1 LVGLKFGP
9 TRTKQT
15 TLPSTTR
22 KARCAYAKGFLIQT
36 YFLFSQDDASMKI
49 LNEFVPTRKFLK
61 LAEEIKDLVD
71 GWNVTDSAA
80 GFPAPSGTAVSCVL
94 KSKYPDKIIVPIF
107 ILHYKGPVEVGGL
120 ALAADVIGLDGLVL
134 TMGDVPKYGEPIK
147 MLKSSE
153 EARDF
158 LRTSVRLKNLK
169 LGCLLT
175 ARRSV
180 EETIARARE
189 PWDFIYFMRLEDK
202 SFPTLEQVAKEC
214 KRLNKPIYSYFLVG
228 TPKNIETV
236 KMIGWPVTTTMDHAE
251 EYAAKLEGLV
261 DGVIAT
267 CAGDP
272 EGDKE
277 LLGKLQKFRK

>member
-1 LVGLKFGP
+1 
-9 TRTKQT
+9 
-15 TLPSTTR
+15 
-22 KARCAYAKGFLIQT
+22 
-36 YFLFSQDDASMKI
+36 MKI

-80 GFPAPSGTAVSCVL
+80 GFPAPSGTVVSCIL
-94 KSKYPDKIIVPIF
+94 KSKYPEKYVCPIF

-120 ALAADVIGLDGLVL
+120 ALAADIIGLDGLAV

-158 LRTSVRLKNLK
+158 LRTTVKLKNLK

-180 EETIARARE
+180 EETLTRVRDT
-189 PWDFIYFMRLEDK
+189 WDFIYFMRLEDK
-202 SFPTLEQVAKEC
+202 SFPILEQVAKEC
-214 KRLNKPIYSYFLVG
+214 KRLNKPVYAYFLVG
-228 TPKNIETV
+228 TPKNAEIV
-236 KMIGWPVTTTMDHAE
+236 KIIGWPTTTTMDHVE
-251 EYAAKLEGLV
+251 EYAAKLDGLV
-261 DGVIAT
+261 DGIIAT

-277 LLGKLQKFRK
+277 LLEKLQKFRK

>member
-1 LVGLKFGP
+1 
-9 TRTKQT
+9 
-15 TLPSTTR
+15 
-22 KARCAYAKGFLIQT
+22 
-36 YFLFSQDDASMKI
+36 MKI

-80 GFPAPSGTAVSCVL
+80 GFPAPSGTAVSCLL
-94 KSKYPDKIIVPIF
+94 KVKYPDKIIVPIF

-158 LRTSVRLKNLK
+158 LRTTVRLKNLK

-202 SFPTLEQVAKEC
+202 SFPILEQIAKEC
-214 KRLNKPIYSYFLVG
+214 KRLNKPIYSYFMVG
-228 TPKNIETV
+228 TPKNVETV

>member
-1 LVGLKFGP
+1 
-9 TRTKQT
+9 
-15 TLPSTTR
+15 
-22 KARCAYAKGFLIQT
+22 
-36 YFLFSQDDASMKI
+36 MKI

-80 GFPAPSGTAVSCVL
+80 GFPAPSGTAISCVL
-94 KSKYPDKIIVPIF
+94 KTKYPDKIIVPIF

-158 LRTSVRLKNLK
+158 LRTTVRLKNLK

-202 SFPTLEQVAKEC
+202 SFPILEQVAKEC

-228 TPKNIETV
+228 TPKNAEIV
-236 KMIGWPVTTTMDHAE
+236 KMIGWPVTTTMDHVE

-261 DGVIAT
+261 DGIIAT

>member
-1 LVGLKFGP
+1 MKLFKKIG
-9 TRTKQT
+9 
-15 TLPSTTR
+15 R
-22 KARCAYAKGFLIQT
+22 KANTKGNGPVRVRFTCYAKGFLIPNYLPLT
-36 YFLFSQDDASMKI
+36 QDDVIMKI

-94 KSKYPDKIIVPIF
+94 KSKYPEKEIVPIF

-120 ALAADVIGLDGLVL
+120 ALAADVMGVDGLAV
-134 TMGDVPKYGEPIK
+134 TMGDVPKFGEPIK

-158 LRTSVRLKNLK
+158 LRTNVKLKNLK

-180 EETIARARE
+180 EETVERAKGA
-189 PWDFIYFMRLEDK
+189 WDFIYFMRLEDK
-202 SFPTLEQVAKEC
+202 TFPILEQVAKEC
-214 KRLNKPIYSYFLVG
+214 KKMNKPIYAYFLVG
-228 TPKNIETV
+228 TPKNVETV
-236 KMIGWPVTTTMDHAE
+236 KMIGWPVTTTME
-251 EYAAKLEGLV
+251 NVEKTAAKLDGLV
-261 DGVIAT
+261 DGIIAT
-267 CAGDP
+267 CAGDA

-277 LLGKLQKFRK
+277 MLQKLQKFRKK

>member
-1 LVGLKFGP
+1 
-9 TRTKQT
+9 
-15 TLPSTTR
+15 
-22 KARCAYAKGFLIQT
+22 
-36 YFLFSQDDASMKI
+36 MKI

-80 GFPAPSGTAVSCVL
+80 GFPAPSGTAISCVL
-94 KSKYPDKIIVPIF
+94 KTKYPDKIIVPIF

-158 LRTSVRLKNLK
+158 LRTTVRVKNLK

-189 PWDFIYFMRLEDK
+189 AWDFIFFMRLEDK
-202 SFPTLEQVAKEC
+202 SFPALEQVAKEC
-214 KRLNKPIYSYFLVG
+214 KRLNKPIYPYFLVE
-228 TPKNIETV
+228 TPKNVETI
-236 KMIGWPVTTTMDHAE
+236 KMIGWPATTTIDRVE
-251 EYAAKLEGLV
+251 EFAAKLEGTV
-261 DGVIAT
+261 DGLIAT
-267 CAGDP
+267 CAGDR

-277 LLGKLQKFRK
+277 LLGKLQKFRKP

>member
-1 LVGLKFGP
+1 MAAESSPRVCKRLFNP
-9 TRTKQT
+9 TI
-15 TLPSTTR
+15 L
-22 KARCAYAKGFLIQT
+22 FLSPEET
-36 YFLFSQDDASMKI
+36 SMKI
-49 LNEFVPTRKFLK
+49 LNEFVPTRKFLIR
-61 LAEEIKDLVD
+61 AEEIKDLVD
-71 GWNVTDSAA
+71 GWNITDSAA
-80 GFPAPSGTAVSCVL
+80 GFPAPSGTAVSCLL
-94 KSKYPDKIIVPIF
+94 KSKYPDKIVVPIF

-120 ALAADVIGLDGLVL
+120 ALAADVIGLDGLIL
-134 TMGDVPKYGEPIK
+134 TMGDIPKYGEPIK
-147 MLKSSE
+147 MLKTSE

-158 LRTSVRLKNLK
+158 LRTTIRVKNLK

-180 EETIARARE
+180 EETIARAKE

-214 KRLNKPIYSYFLVG
+214 KRLNKPIYAYFMVG
-228 TPKNIETV
+228 TPRNVETV
-236 KMIGWPVTTTMDHAE
+236 KMIGWPVTATMEHAE
-251 EYAAKLEGLV
+251 EYAAKLDGLV

>member
-1 LVGLKFGP
+1 
-9 TRTKQT
+9 
-15 TLPSTTR
+15 
-22 KARCAYAKGFLIQT
+22 
-36 YFLFSQDDASMKI
+36 MKI

-80 GFPAPSGTAVSCVL
+80 GFPAPSGTAISCVL
-94 KSKYPDKIIVPIF
+94 KTKYPDKTIVPIF

-158 LRTSVRLKNLK
+158 LRTAVRLKNLK

-214 KRLNKPIYSYFLVG
+214 KRLNKPIFAYFMVG
-228 TPKNIETV
+228 TPRNVETV
-236 KMIGWPVTTTMDHAE
+236 KMIGWPITTTMDHVE
-251 EYAAKLEGLV
+251 EYAANLEGLV
-261 DGVIAT
+261 DGIIAT

-277 LLGKLQKFRK
+277 LLGKLQKFRKQ

>member
-1 LVGLKFGP
+1 
-9 TRTKQT
+9 
-15 TLPSTTR
+15 
-22 KARCAYAKGFLIQT
+22 
-36 YFLFSQDDASMKI
+36 MKI
-49 LNEFVPTRKFLK
+49 LHEFVPTRKFLK
-61 LAEEIKDLVD
+61 LAEETKDLVD

-94 KSKYPDKIIVPIF
+94 KAKYPDKWIAPIF

-120 ALAADVIGLDGLVL
+120 ALAADAIGLDGLAL
-134 TMGDVPKYGEPIK
+134 TMGDIPKYGEPIK

-158 LRTSVRLKNLK
+158 LRTSVKLKNLK

-180 EETIARARE
+180 EDTIARARGA
-189 PWDFIYFMRLEDK
+189 WDFIFFMRLEDK
-202 SFPTLEQVAKEC
+202 SFPILEQVAKEC

-228 TPKNIETV
+228 TPKNVETV
-236 KMIGWPVTTTMDHAE
+236 KMIGWPVTTTIDHVE

-261 DGVIAT
+261 DGIIAT

>member
-1 LVGLKFGP
+1 
-9 TRTKQT
+9 
-15 TLPSTTR
+15 
-22 KARCAYAKGFLIQT
+22 
-36 YFLFSQDDASMKI
+36 MKI

-94 KSKYPDKIIVPIF
+94 KSKYPEKIIVPIF

-158 LRTSVRLKNLK
+158 LRTSIRLKNLK

-175 ARRSV
+175 ARRSM

-202 SFPTLEQVAKEC
+202 SFPTLEQLAKEC
-214 KRLNKPIYSYFLVG
+214 KLLNKPVYTYFMVG
-228 TPKNIETV
+228 TPKNVETV
-236 KMIGWPVTTTMDHAE
+236 KMIGWPVTTTMDHVE
-251 EYAAKLEGLV
+251 EYAAKLDGLV

>member
-1 LVGLKFGP
+1 
-9 TRTKQT
+9 
-15 TLPSTTR
+15 
-22 KARCAYAKGFLIQT
+22 
-36 YFLFSQDDASMKI
+36 MKI
-49 LNEFVPTRKFLK
+49 LHEFVPTRKFLK
-61 LAEEIKDLVD
+61 LAEETKDLVD

-80 GFPAPSGTAVSCVL
+80 GVPAPSGTVVSCLL
-94 KSKYPDKIIVPIF
+94 KAKYPDKMVVPIF
-107 ILHYKGPVEVGGL
+107 IMHYKGPVEVGGL
-120 ALAADVIGLDGLVL
+120 ALAADVIGLDGLAL

-158 LRTSVRLKNLK
+158 LRTTVRVKNLK

-189 PWDFIYFMRLEDK
+189 PWDFIFFMRLEDK
-202 SFPTLEQVAKEC
+202 SFPALEQVAKEC
-214 KRLNKPIYSYFLVG
+214 KRLNKPIYAYFLVG
-228 TPKNIETV
+228 TPKNAEIV
-236 KMIGWPVTTTMDHAE
+236 KMIGWPVTTTMDHVE

-261 DGVIAT
+261 DGIIAT

-277 LLGKLQKFRK
+277 LLGKLQKFRR

>member
-1 LVGLKFGP
+1 
-9 TRTKQT
+9 
-15 TLPSTTR
+15 
-22 KARCAYAKGFLIQT
+22 
-36 YFLFSQDDASMKI
+36 MKI

-80 GFPAPSGTAVSCVL
+80 GFPAPSGTAISCVL
-94 KSKYPDKIIVPIF
+94 KTKYPDKIIVPIF

-158 LRTSVRLKNLK
+158 LRTTVRLKNLK

-180 EETIARARE
+180 DETIARARE

-202 SFPTLEQVAKEC
+202 SFPILEQVAKEC

-228 TPKNIETV
+228 TPKNAEIV
-236 KMIGWPVTTTMDHAE
+236 KMIGWPVTTTMDHVE

-261 DGVIAT
+261 DGIIAT

>member
-1 LVGLKFGP
+1 
-9 TRTKQT
+9 
-15 TLPSTTR
+15 
-22 KARCAYAKGFLIQT
+22 
-36 YFLFSQDDASMKI
+36 MKI
-49 LNEFVPTRKFLK
+49 LHEFVPTRKFLK
-61 LAEEIKDLVD
+61 LAEETKDLVD

-80 GFPAPSGTAVSCVL
+80 GVPAPSGTVVSCLL
-94 KSKYPDKIIVPIF
+94 KAKYPDKWVVPIF
-107 ILHYKGPVEVGGL
+107 IMHYKGPVEVGGL
-120 ALAADVIGLDGLVL
+120 ALAADVIGLDGLAL

-153 EARDF
+153 EAREF
-158 LRTSVRLKNLK
+158 LRTTVRVKNLK

-189 PWDFIYFMRLEDK
+189 PWDFIFFMRLEDK
-202 SFPTLEQVAKEC
+202 TFPALEQIAKEC
-214 KRLNKPIYSYFLVG
+214 KRLNKPIYAYFLVG
-228 TPKNIETV
+228 TPKNKEIV
-236 KMIGWPVTTTMDHAE
+236 KMIGWPVTTTMDHVE

-261 DGVIAT
+261 DGIIAT

-277 LLGKLQKFRK
+277 LLGKLQKFRKR